1 MSIMES
7 RNRQRLS
14 SIPGPSA
21 KRIAEALAIELALAK
36 RIKGMMLGD
45 FNSKRIAEEENI
57 PNRQYMDRPRR
68 ILSIANKYSD
78 RFGVECILRKDDVF
92 YLNIVEYVNMG
103 ETYQDTL
110 LYDYTTDRFY
120 VTTWEDFVETREKQF
135 E

>member
-1 MSIMES
+1 MES
-7 RNRQRLS
+7 RNRQRCS

-21 KRIAEALAIELALAK
+21 KRIAEALTIDLVLAR

-45 FNSKRIAEEENI
+45 LNSKRIVEEENI
-57 PNRQYMDRPRR
+57 PDRKYMDRPRR

-92 YLNIVEYVNMG
+92 CLNVVEYVNMG

-110 LYDYTTDRFY
+110 LYDYKTNRFY
-120 VTTWEDFVETREKQF
+120 VTSWEDFVETRESQF